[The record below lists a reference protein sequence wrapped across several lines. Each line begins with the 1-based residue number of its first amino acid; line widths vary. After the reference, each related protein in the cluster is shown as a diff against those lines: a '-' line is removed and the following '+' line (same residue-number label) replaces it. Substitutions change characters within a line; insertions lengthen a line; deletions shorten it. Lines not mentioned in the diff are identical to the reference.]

1 MSNVAE
7 AMTPDAIAARIDAI
21 NSLIEAE
28 ERAARDLALPAAA
41 GSDEAVAAYAE
52 AVQKI
57 NALHADKTLLAAAAA
72 VAASQASSRSAAE
85 AEAARAA
92 AKDRAKDLAAQL
104 VGMAQRTDV
113 IAEEFASILRTM
125 PELER
130 ALWAALREAGEP
142 PSDGVVGRRNLV
154 GHVASVVTSAPL
166 APSLRPRPAADV
178 SRVAWSFLL
187 DEDI

>member
-57 NALHADKTLLAAAAA
+57 NGLHADKTLLAAAAA

-85 AEAARAA
+85 AEAARALIRDLDLVPPGLIHSLNASGAGNHPKIIKA
-92 AKDRAKDLAAQL
+92 A
-104 VGMAQRTDV
+104 
-113 IAEEFASILRTM
+113 IAEAR
-125 PELER
+125 R
-130 ALWAALREAGEP
+130 RGY
-142 PSDGVVGRRNLV
+142 GRR
-154 GHVASVVTSAPL
+154 
-166 APSLRPRPAADV
+166 
-178 SRVAWSFLL
+178 
-187 DEDI
+187 

>member
-92 AKDRAKDLAAQL
+92 AMARAKDLAARL
-104 VGMAQRTDV
+104 ITMADRADAVGL
-113 IAEEFASILRTM
+113 EFASIVQTL
-125 PELER
+125 PEVE
-130 ALWAALREAGEP
+130 ATLWAALREAGEDV
-142 PSDGVVGRRNLV
+142 SDGTIGRRGLANYAV
-154 GHVASVVTSAPL
+154 STVTQAHLP
-166 APSLRPRPAADV
+166 LRPRGCAEVA
-178 SRVAWSFLL
+178 RVAWSFLL

>member
-1 MSNVAE
+1 MTDL
-7 AMTPDAIAARIDAI
+7 MTPQYFDTRITALNDALADA
-21 NSLIEAE
+21 
-28 ERAARDLALPAAA
+28 ERAVNDLALPAASGDA
-41 GSDEAVAAYAE
+41 GAVERLAKAQARQAQLEADRLILEKAR
-52 AVQKI
+52 
-57 NALHADKTLLAAAAA
+57 AAAATKA
-72 VAASQASSRSAAE
+72 DAAALAE

-130 ALWAALREAGEP
+130 ALWAALRGAGEL

-178 SRVAWSFLL
+178 SRVAWSFLV